1 MTRTLFLTFLAFL
14 AICTQA
20 AHADPIAEA
29 KQLFERYASLEARFD
44 PGVADLYADDAI
56 IRNKRFYPDGQVREI
71 TIPAQQYKQLL
82 RESMPVAKSRNDYS
96 TYSKASFKREGMGV
110 RIQAQRFS
118 VMKRYT
124 SPISLRVAP
133 DASGRWLIREE
144 LSESRP
150 L

>member
-1 MTRTLFLTFLAFL
+1 MTRTLSLALFTL
-14 AICTQA
+14 VALFTQT
-20 AHADPIAEA
+20 AHAEPIAEA

-71 TIPAQQYKQLL
+71 AIPALQYKQLL
-82 RESMPVAKSRNDYS
+82 RDLMPVAKSRNDYS
-96 TYSKASFKREGMGV
+96 TYSKTTFKREGMGV